1 MAENAVDVFVDQQ
14 QVGTISRSETEQDA
28 YLFGYQPGCLDQN
41 AVSLTMP
48 VVADQ
53 YDSMSFL
60 HPIFEMNL
68 PEGALRER
76 LERMFAKTVRDF
88 DALSLLDIVGRSQIG
103 RLRYATN
110 SATPEAVPAEDMGN
124 LLAYRGAEDLFA
136 SLFERFARY
145 SGISGMQPK
154 VLIRDAAVALDKVT
168 DCGATH
174 IVKSFNPQ
182 EYPELAANEYF
193 CMRAAH
199 HAGLPTANVQLSE
212 NRQILAVERFDRM
225 PDGRYLGFEDFC
237 VLSGRRSNGRYSS
250 SYEAL
255 AKQISVFVSPEH
267 APAAMRQLFGMVA
280 LSCYVRNGDAH
291 LKNFAILYEA
301 PGENVRLA
309 PVYDMLSTAP
319 YMPKDVMALEM
330 GGAKSYPTQKLLIDF
345 ARNACGLSKRQT
357 ALVLEQV
364 VQGVEVAKAEIQC
377 YAEKHT
383 DFEPMAA
390 RLLRIFKPA

>member
-1 MAENAVDVFVDQQ
+1 MAENRVDVFVDQKP
-14 QVGTISRSETEQDA
+14 VGTITRSQTEQDT
-28 YLFGYQPGCLDQN
+28 YLFGYQSGCVDQD

-48 VVADQ
+48 VVTDQ

-103 RLRYATN
+103 RLCYAAS
-110 SATPEAVPAEDMGN
+110 SALSEVVPAEDMGK

-145 SGISGMQPK
+145 SGVSGMQPK
-154 VLIRDAAVALDKVT
+154 VLIRDASVVIDKVT
-168 DCGATH
+168 DRSATH

-182 EYPELAANEYF
+182 EYPDLAANEYF

-199 HAGLPTANVQLSE
+199 HAGFPTANVQLSE
-212 NRQILAVERFDRM
+212 NRQILVVERFDRTA
-225 PDGRYLGFEDFC
+225 DGRYLGFEDFC

-255 AKQISVFVSPEH
+255 AKQVAVFVSPAH
-267 APAAMRQLFGMVA
+267 YPAAMRQLFGMVA
-280 LSCYVRNGDAH
+280 LACAIRNGDAH
-291 LKNFAILYEA
+291 LKNFAVLYDA
-301 PGENVRLA
+301 PGVNVRLA

-319 YMPKDVMALEM
+319 YMPQDVMALELD
-330 GGAKSYPTQKLLIDF
+330 GAKRYPTQKQLIDF
-345 ARNACGLSKRQT
+345 ARNACGLSKQQT
-357 ALVLEQV
+357 TMVLEQV
-364 VQGVEVAKAEIQC
+364 AQGVDMAKGEIQR
-377 YAEKHT
+377 YTEKHP

-390 RLLRIFKPA
+390 CLLKCVNR